1 MAEASRDAHL
11 NQLRPGLWEDFF
23 GVGACPSRRAGL
35 GIWHM
40 ASDQV
45 TPEAPSQKQLD
56 EQSKVRREKLD
67 ELRELK
73 LDYPHNVTVE
83 NTAKDL
89 LTRFETIEDSDKL
102 RAEGTF
108 SLAGRVAFIRK
119 FGKAGFLKLRDRTST
134 IQVYCARDILPEEE
148 FARWKRLDLGDV
160 VRVEGQLFRT
170 QTGEITLEAKSF
182 AVMAKC
188 LHTPPEKFHGLTDI
202 EEKYRRRYVDLISND
217 ETREMFKKRSLIV
230 QKIREYFL
238 EKDFMEVE
246 TPMMHP
252 LVSGAAARPFKTHH
266 NTLDM
271 ELFLRIAPEL
281 YLKRLV
287 VGGFDRVFEINR
299 NFRNEGMSI
308 RHNPEFTMLEFYMAY
323 ATYETLMDMTE
334 EMVRNIAKDL
344 YGNTKIE
351 WMGNQL
357 ELGSPW
363 SRISMENAVSTMS
376 GYEGSLSD
384 EKGMRDYLKKRGV
397 ELSGRESK
405 GHLLTIMFE
414 EDVESQLIQPTFVT
428 GYPIEVSPLA
438 RRAPALSPE
447 GFEVTERFELFVC
460 GQEIANGFNELN
472 DPDDQKARFL
482 AQQEEKDAGNHEAN
496 DYDADYITAL
506 EYGLPPTAGE
516 GIGIDRLVMML
527 ANAASIRDVIL
538 FPQMK
543 KEGH

>member
-1 MAEASRDAHL
+1 
-11 NQLRPGLWEDFF
+11 
-23 GVGACPSRRAGL
+23 
-35 GIWHM
+35 M
-40 ASDQV
+40 ASDQKTDHKKDQQNSGQSLEAP
-45 TPEAPSQKQLD
+45 TPEQLD
-56 EQSKVRREKLD
+56 EQSKVRREKLE
-67 ELRELK
+67 ELRKLK
-73 LDYPHNVTVE
+73 LDYPHNVEVE
-83 NTAKDL
+83 NTSEELLAK
-89 LTRFETIEDSDKL
+89 FGEEQDSDKL
-102 RAEGTF
+102 RTKGSF
-108 SLAGRVAFIRK
+108 SVAGRVAFIRK
-119 FGKAGFLKLRDRTST
+119 FGKAGFLKIRDRKGTL
-134 IQVYCARDILPEEE
+134 QLYVARDILSTEE
-148 FARWKRLDLGDV
+148 FALWKTLDLGDV
-160 VRVEGQLFRT
+160 VRVEGELFRT
-170 QTGEITLEAKSF
+170 KTGELTLEAKTF
-182 AVMAKC
+182 AVMTKC
-188 LHTPPEKFHGLTDI
+188 LHTPPEKFHGLTDV

-230 QKIREYFL
+230 QKVRDYFIG
-238 EKDFMEVE
+238 KDFMEVE

-252 LVSGAAARPFKTHH
+252 LVSGAAAKPFKTHH

-308 RHNPEFTMLEFYMAY
+308 RHNPEFTMIEFYMAY
-323 ATYETLMDMTE
+323 ATYEVLMDMTE
-334 EMVRNIAKDL
+334 EMVRGIAQEL
-344 YGNTKIE
+344 YGTTKIE
-351 WMGNQL
+351 WMGNTL
-357 ELGSPW
+357 ELGTPW

-376 GYEGSLSD
+376 AYEGKLSD
-384 EKGMRDYLKKRGV
+384 VEGMKAYLAKRGV
-397 ELSGRESK
+397 QLFGKETK
-405 GHLLTIMFE
+405 GHLLTLLFE

-428 GYPIEVSPLA
+428 GYPVEVSPLA
-438 RRAPALSPE
+438 RRAPELSPE
-447 GFEVTERFELFVC
+447 GFDVTERFELFVC

-482 AQQEEKDAGNHEAN
+482 SQQEEKTAGNDEAT

-527 ANAASIRDVIL
+527 TNASSIRDVIL